1 MQQNNIIIKNEYLTV
16 IINKIGAEIVS
27 IKVNDD
33 TEIIHQS
40 DMFWNGSAPV
50 LFPICGK
57 LYDGNLRIGGV
68 KYPLKP
74 HGFARD
80 SEFNLMEFTEDLAV
94 FSLISNEE
102 TKKIYP
108 YDFELI
114 ITYKLLGKSIDVSYE
129 IINDSKET
137 MYFSIGS
144 HEGYNCMSG
153 LKNYVIEFE
162 TEERAVPY
170 SDSDCSFDFSDGAIK
185 TIKLSDEL
193 FTGSRS
199 IIFKNP
205 TSNALTLKSIDG
217 KEKIRVEYEGFSYL
231 VIWTKP
237 NTQFVCIEPWCG
249 MGEFDGFPK
258 DISEKEGIEA
268 IEENGQFEIH
278 HIITIGE

>member
-1 MQQNNIIIKNEYLTV
+1 MTDNIVTLKNEYLTV
-16 IINKIGAEIVS
+16 KISTLGAEIKS
-27 IKVNDD
+27 IKSDNG
-33 TEIIHQS
+33 EERIHQS
-40 DMFWNGSAPV
+40 DMFWQGTAPV

-57 LYDGNLRIGGV
+57 LYDGNLRINKR
-68 KYPLKP
+68 KYKLPS

-80 SEFNLMEFTEDLAV
+80 NEFNLMEFTDDLAV
-94 FSLISNEE
+94 FSLVSTEE

-114 ITYKLLGKSIDVSYE
+114 ITYKLLGKAIDVSYE

-162 TEERAVPY
+162 TPETAVPY
-170 SDSDCSFDFSDGAIK
+170 SDADGDLGLPNGEIK
-185 TIKLSDEL
+185 TIELSDEL
-193 FTGSRS
+193 FIGSRS
-199 IIFKNP
+199 VIFKNP
-205 TSNALTLKSIDG
+205 SSDALVLRNKDDS
-217 KEKIRVEYEGFSYL
+217 EKIRVEYEGFDYL

-249 MGEFDGFPK
+249 MGEFYGFPK
-258 DISEKEGIEA
+258 DISEKEGIQS
-268 IEENGQFEIH
+268 IDVGGQFERH
-278 HIITIGE
+278 HIITID

>member
-1 MQQNNIIIKNEYLTV
+1 MSENIVTLKNEYLTV
-16 IINKIGAEIVS
+16 KISTHGAEIKS
-27 IKVNDD
+27 IISENG
-33 TEIIHQS
+33 EERIHQP
-40 DMFWNGSAPV
+40 DMFWQGTAPV

-57 LYDGNLRIGGV
+57 LYDGNLRINKKKYKLGG
-68 KYPLKP
+68 

-80 SEFNLMEFTEDLAV
+80 SEFNLMEFTDDLAV

-114 ITYKLLGKSIDVSYE
+114 ITYKLLGKAIDVSYE
-129 IINDSKET
+129 VINDSKET

-162 TEERAVPY
+162 TPETAVPY
-170 SDSDCSFDFSDGAIK
+170 SDAEGDLGLPSGEIN
-185 TIKLSDEL
+185 TIELSDEL

-199 IIFKNP
+199 VIFKNP
-205 TSNALTLKSIDG
+205 SSDALVLKNKDG
-217 KEKIRVEYEGFSYL
+217 SEKIRVEYEGFDYL

-249 MGEFDGFPK
+249 MGEFYGFPK
-258 DISEKEGIEA
+258 DISEKEGIQSIDEG
-268 IEENGQFEIH
+268 GQFERH
-278 HIITIGE
+278 HIITID